1 MAVVSVERAGVMA
14 VKDWTLRATAGVE
27 RALGTWVRTVSARMR
42 GREGEAGAGFVEYAG
57 IMIIVAGI
65 FVMIDA
71 LGLDGEISEAIGQA
85 VADVVGGG

>member
-1 MAVVSVERAGVMA
+1 
-14 VKDWTLRATAGVE
+14 
-27 RALGTWVRTVSARMR
+27 
-42 GREGEAGAGFVEYAG
+42 
-57 IMIIVAGI
+57 MIIVAGI